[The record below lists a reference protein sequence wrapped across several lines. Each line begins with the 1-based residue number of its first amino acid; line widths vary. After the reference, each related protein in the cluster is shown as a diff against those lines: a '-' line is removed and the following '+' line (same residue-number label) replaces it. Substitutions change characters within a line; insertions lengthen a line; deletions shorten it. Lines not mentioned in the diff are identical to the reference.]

1 MSASRKTAAILIS
14 FVVVAC
20 VACGSDSA
28 KKPSVAMDAAGQT
41 GNQDAARP
49 TDAARPD
56 ARPTD
61 ADMQDAPD
69 QDASPLP
76 PEVDFDAIQDQ
87 ACQMAGGT
95 CVPQGECGA
104 RNDGAYLSGLGC
116 RNSNSGLT
124 CCRKPADCPSF
135 DTTACCRLIDGKLV
149 GAGGAGCDRGYL
161 SCDDRPEAWISS
173 TLNCKDPS
181 SMKIEPTPES
191 APSRWPDAVSTAEA
205 GRWACAQAGGVSLP
219 FGSSGCGDGYGV
231 GLGGPGPCCVPKSA
245 CPEVKTGTEC
255 CSRTGRVESKG
266 CFNGRAM
273 CQPALIALGTLQE
286 VKAGTCAP
294 FEP

>member
-1 MSASRKTAAILIS
+1 MSASRKTAAILAS
-14 FVVVAC
+14 FLVVAC

-28 KKPSVAMDAAGQT
+28 KKPSRVAMDAAGQA

-56 ARPTD
+56 AERPTD

-69 QDASPLP
+69 QDANPLP

-95 CVPQGECGA
+95 CVPQGECGVSSGSA
-104 RNDGAYLSGLGC
+104 HLSGLGC
-116 RNSNSGLT
+116 RLSSSGLT

-135 DTTACCRLIDGKLV
+135 ETTACCRLIDGKLV
-149 GAGGAGCDRGYL
+149 GAGRTSCDRGYV
-161 SCDDRPEAWISS
+161 SCEGRPESWISS
-173 TLNCKDPS
+173 TLDCKDPS
-181 SMKIEPTPES
+181 SVKIEPTPES
-191 APSRWPDAVSTAEA
+191 APSRWSGAVSTAEA
-205 GRWACAQAGGVSLP
+205 GRWACAQAGGVILP
-219 FGSSGCGDGYGV
+219 FGSECDGYYV
-231 GLGGPGPCCVPKSA
+231 GLATTPCCLAKSV

-266 CFNGRAM
+266 CFDGRAM